1 MKNVKTHHLKKLLDN
16 DDLVGF
22 FGWIRI
28 IQNNG
33 TVFFQVV
40 NLFPTDAGNPEFNL
54 EIDEVFLTDLENA
67 PVSTHHMRPGNFCD
81 ILPKMALV
89 T

>member
-1 MKNVKTHHLKKLLDN
+1 MYFQTSSVWASTFLL
-16 DDLVGF
+16 L
-22 FGWIRI
+22 
-28 IQNNG
+28 G
-33 TVFFQVV
+33 TVTCQIFDVYGS
-40 NLFPTDAGNPEFNL
+40 TDAGNPEFNL